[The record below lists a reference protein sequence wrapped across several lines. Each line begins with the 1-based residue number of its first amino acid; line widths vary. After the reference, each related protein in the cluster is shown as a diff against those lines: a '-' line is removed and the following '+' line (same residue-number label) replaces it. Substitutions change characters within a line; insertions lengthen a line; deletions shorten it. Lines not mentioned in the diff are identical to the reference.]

1 MEIFKITREN
11 LEGNAYKGVDIG
23 KWNAPANITIEI
35 EADLGKVF
43 FGKGIYVKG
52 AIIVK
57 AGSGIEAGWSIK
69 AGEGIEAGSGI
80 KAGWGIEAGE
90 GIEAGWGIIS
100 LFSTIKALTI
110 KIDMRCRLIAG
121 CFSFGGAQEIE
132 AQEIVGEIAYGIKKI
147 LPKEEQKNER

>member
-57 AGSGIEAGWSIK
+57 AGSGIK
-69 AGEGIEAGSGI
+69 AGEGIEAG
-80 KAGWGIEAGE
+80 WGIEAGE
-90 GIEAGWGIIS
+90 SIKAGWGIIS

>member
-57 AGSGIEAGWSIK
+57 AGS
-69 AGEGIEAGSGI
+69 
-80 KAGWGIEAGE
+80 GIEAGE